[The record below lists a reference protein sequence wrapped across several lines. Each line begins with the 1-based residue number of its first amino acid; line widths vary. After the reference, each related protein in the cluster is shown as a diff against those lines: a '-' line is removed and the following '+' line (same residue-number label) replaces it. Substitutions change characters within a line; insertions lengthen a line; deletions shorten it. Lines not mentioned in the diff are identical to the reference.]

1 MLRAELAFYIGCL
14 NLRES
19 LVGVDE
25 PVCVP
30 VPLPEDKLGLTAR
43 GLYDPALSLRLAG
56 RAVGNDVAADGQR
69 LVMITGANQGG
80 KSTFLRSVGVAQLM
94 MQCGMFVAAE
104 SFTASISAGVFT
116 HFKREEDT
124 TMEKGKLDEEL
135 SRMRDIAG
143 EISPGCLLLGN
154 ESFASTNEQ
163 EGSEIARQIIRA
175 LLDSGIRVFFVTH
188 LFDLAHSLYTGK
200 GDSAL
205 FLRPERREDGQRTFR
220 LLPGEPLSTSYGP
233 DLYWR
238 IFGTPEPAVSSPQ
251 AASGIRR

>member
-56 RAVGNDVAADGQR
+56 RAVGNDVEADGQR

-94 MQCGMFVAAE
+94 MQ
-104 SFTASISAGVFT
+104 
-116 HFKREEDT
+116 REEDT

-143 EISPGCLLLGN
+143 ETSPGCLLLGN